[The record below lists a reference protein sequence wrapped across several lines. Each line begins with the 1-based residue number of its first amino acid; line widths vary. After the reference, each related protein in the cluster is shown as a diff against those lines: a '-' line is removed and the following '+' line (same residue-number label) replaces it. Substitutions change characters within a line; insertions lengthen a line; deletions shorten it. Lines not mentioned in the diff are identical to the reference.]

1 MALVVLR
8 YLGGYLFSVV
18 VGAAVLFRVWKVM
31 WQRAKGGDVECDLQQ
46 EDWLAKVQG
55 VTERALY
62 TTCIVLHR
70 PEGIAVWLAFKA
82 IQRVRVREESDTTH
96 IPGTAIYLTGNAL
109 SLAFGAAG
117 GWIALWSVTLS

>member
-1 MALVVLR
+1 MDLVVLR
-8 YLGGYLFSVV
+8 YLGGYVFSMV
-18 VGAAVLFRVWKVM
+18 VGAAVLFPVWKRM
-31 WQRAKGGDVECDLQQ
+31 WQYVKGGDAKCDLQQ
-46 EDWLAKVQG
+46 KDWLAIIQG

-82 IQRVRVREESDTTH
+82 IQRVRVREQSDTTH

-109 SLAFGAAG
+109 SVAFGAAG
-117 GWIALWSVTLS
+117 AWIALWSVTLS